1 MILHKALIAPYSLEL
16 WVIITDNPHK
26 DVPHMNVKY
35 PGLRITWTDDMAA
48 WTNDHIWEN
57 VICVT
62 FHKKH
67 FEPDTVAHEAV
78 HVVNMIYDYSGIR
91 HDPKND
97 EPQAYLTGWIVGE
110 IHRAAKMKNKK

>member
-1 MILHKALIAPYSLEL
+1 MILHKAPINPYALDL
-16 WVIITDNPHK
+16 WIIITSDPHK
-26 DVPHMNVKY
+26 DVAYMNVKH
-35 PGLRITWTDDMAA
+35 PGLNITWSDDMAA

-62 FHKKH
+62 FDKKH

-78 HVVNMIYDYSGIR
+78 HIVNHVYHFSGII

-97 EPQAYLTGWIVGE
+97 EPQAYLTGWVVGE
-110 IHRAAKMKNKK
+110 IHRASKKK